1 MCFPHSFCFPEAPV
15 LIAPRRSKWLQVV
28 QVGIRAQVLQRHRV
42 EQTTEVS
49 DFTIVSL
56 ARQLLLRE
64 MFPCLQ
70 EQQKQNHVP
79 WIWLMLRVYLWSC
92 SLNFIASGYLYPQE
106 FCWTLHPRITISQ
119 LKRTSERKV
128 NSDLDDLRVY
138 LLGPGKHSPPLQI

>member
-70 EQQKQNHVP
+70 EQQKQK
-79 WIWLMLRVYLWSC
+79 SC
-92 SLNFIASGYLYPQE
+92 AMNLVDVAGLSLELLFE
-106 FCWTLHPRITISQ
+106 FYR
-119 LKRTSERKV
+119 
-128 NSDLDDLRVY
+128 
-138 LLGPGKHSPPLQI
+138 